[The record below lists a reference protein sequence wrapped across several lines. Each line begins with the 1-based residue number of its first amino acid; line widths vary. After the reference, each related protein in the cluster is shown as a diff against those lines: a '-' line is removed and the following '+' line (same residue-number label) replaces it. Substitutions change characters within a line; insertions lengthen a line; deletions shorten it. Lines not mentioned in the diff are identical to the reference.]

1 MASQPKRFANTLTR
15 LESSATKPI
24 AAIGAVLAREP
35 VSLAW
40 GKSYAV
46 RLLNPAGQPLAG
58 AQVWLVT
65 RRTDGTVE
73 SIQMG
78 ALPEL
83 GTYRATVPTR
93 QSALIDLRVRVST
106 GDKRVEVPVKP

>member
-1 MASQPKRFANTLTR
+1 V
-15 LESSATKPI
+15 
-24 AAIGAVLAREP
+24 VLAREP

-46 RLLNPAGQPLAG
+46 RLLNRAGQPMAG
-58 AQVWLVT
+58 AEVWLVA

-73 SIQMG
+73 NIPMG

-93 QSALIDLRVRVST
+93 RSAPIDLRVRVSM
-106 GDKRVEVPVKP
+106 GNKRVEVPVNP

>member
-1 MASQPKRFANTLTR
+1 ML
-15 LESSATKPI
+15 
-24 AAIGAVLAREP
+24 VREP
-35 VSLAW
+35 VSRGW
-40 GKSYAV
+40 GTSYAV
-46 RLLNPAGQPLAG
+46 RLLNPAGQPMA
-58 AQVWLVT
+58 AAEVWLVA

-73 SIQMG
+73 TIPMG

-93 QSALIDLRVRVST
+93 RSAPIDLRVRVST